1 MQEIPELR
9 MPAFAR
15 RTNMAEARSERWRP
29 PLFAPAASKLSRLK
43 AAARRFFDL
52 QAGSAWRDL
61 REILP
66 ALHGVVL
73 DVGCGAQPFRP
84 LLRHPAAIYRG
95 IDTDNAKEHFGYEM
109 PDTAYFSGEV
119 WPAEDASADAVLCTE
134 TLEHVFE
141 ARAFLAQAARCLKGG
156 GALVL
161 TVPFAARWHFIP
173 YDYWRFTP
181 SSLKM
186 LLEAAGFGSVRVY
199 ARGNACTVACYKSMA
214 LILLL
219 LMPQTAPGYA
229 VPLLRLLGLAFLPAF
244 VLLAAIANLSL
255 RGRGGD
261 DCLGY
266 TVIAARSPGSREP
279 DAEA

>member
-1 MQEIPELR
+1 MQESPELR

-15 RTNMAEARSERWRP
+15 RANMAERRSESWRP
-29 PLFAPAASKLSRLK
+29 PLFTPATSNLSRLK
-43 AAARRFFDL
+43 AVARRFFDL

-61 REILP
+61 RSILP
-66 ALHGVVL
+66 ALQGVVL

-84 LLRHPAAIYRG
+84 LISHPQSTYRG
-95 IDTDNAKEHFGYEM
+95 IDTDNAKAHFGYEM

-119 WPAEDASADAVLCTE
+119 WPSADASADAVLCTE

-141 ARAFLAQAARCLKGG
+141 TRSFLAQAARCLKDG

-181 SSLKM
+181 ASLKK
-186 LLEAAGFGSVRVY
+186 LLEATGFADVRVY
-199 ARGNACTVACYKSMA
+199 ARGNACTVACYKCMA
-214 LILLL
+214 LVLLL

-229 VPLLRLLGLAFLPAF
+229 VPLLRLLGLALLPAF
-244 VLLAAIANLSL
+244 LVLAAIANLSL

-266 TVIAARSPGSREP
+266 TVVAARRRRSEESDP
-279 DAEA
+279 AA